1 MAGEGG
7 VAKGS
12 GREQRMLRRWEMAAK
27 FDLCHCR
34 MVALVR
40 GGVWRTSKARTCGM
54 VSDHGG
60 HLSRV
65 QDHSLLSVSSRPLRR
80 ANDPMAWCPF
90 CATSSQHPT

>member
-40 GGVWRTSKARTCGM
+40 GGVWRTSKARTCGE
-54 VSDHGG
+54 V
-60 HLSRV
+60 
-65 QDHSLLSVSSRPLRR
+65 
-80 ANDPMAWCPF
+80 
-90 CATSSQHPT
+90 